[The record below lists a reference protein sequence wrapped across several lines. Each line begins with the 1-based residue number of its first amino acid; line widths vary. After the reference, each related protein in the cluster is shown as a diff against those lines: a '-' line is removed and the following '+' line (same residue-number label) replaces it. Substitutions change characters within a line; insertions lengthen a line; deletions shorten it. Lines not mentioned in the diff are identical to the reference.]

1 MADVATPPVEDKKA
15 KVVFEKPEKPDEDAF
30 RTAEKKAQKEH
41 DDAQAKYVS
50 SSEALCHTY
59 LRWPARYEQ
68 LK

>member
-15 KVVFEKPEKPDEDAF
+15 KVVLEKPEKPDEDVF

-50 SSEALCHTY
+50 HPQALCYALMRQHI
-59 LRWPARYEQ
+59 LR
-68 LK
+68 KFS

>member
-41 DDAQAKYVS
+41 DDAQAKYVINLQ
-50 SSEALCHTY
+50 ALSLLYFFVQNC
-59 LRWPARYEQ
+59 
-68 LK
+68 